1 MRTAWNIF
9 GSLRKLPST
18 DPPLEQGPVKVK
30 SGTGTCFSPL
40 LATLDLA
47 HFCTNRS
54 IQPAI
59 QGCEFL
65 SGRNAVEINSLR
77 ELYVEHLRDLYDAE
91 NQLIKALPKMA
102 KEASSDEL
110 RQGIEEHLEQTRG
123 QAERLEQIFEQLGER
138 PKGKKCKGMQGL
150 IEEGQETL
158 DEDMEEDTKDA
169 AIIAAAQRV
178 EHYEISG
185 YGTARTYAN
194 LLGENEAAE
203 LLEETLNEER
213 ETDQK
218 LTQLAEQINVEA
230 AQGEEVEEEEEERP
244 SRARSASSGPRGR
257 RRVA

>member
-1 MRTAWNIF
+1 M
-9 GSLRKLPST
+9 
-18 DPPLEQGPVKVK
+18 
-30 SGTGTCFSPL
+30 
-40 LATLDLA
+40 
-47 HFCTNRS
+47 
-54 IQPAI
+54 
-59 QGCEFL
+59 
-65 SGRNAVEINSLR
+65 EINSLR
-77 ELYVEHLRDLYDAE
+77 ELYVEELRDLYDAE

-110 RQGIEEHLEQTRG
+110 RQGLEEHLEQTRG
-123 QAERLEQIFEQLGER
+123 QAERLEQIFEQLGEK
-138 PKGKKCKGMQGL
+138 PKGKRCKGMQGL
-150 IEEGQETL
+150 IEEAQETV

-203 LLEETLNEER
+203 LLEETLNEEK

-230 AQGEEVEEEEEERP
+230 AQGEEGEEEERP
-244 SRARSASSGPRGR
+244 SRARNASSGPRGR